1 MLTNSVGASSPVG
14 CIVAREPEAAGD
26 SVLPSGT
33 NGLQARQEARDFRRG
48 VRRLVPCQ
56 KECASEKVSLSSD
69 GRKSKRVT
77 GLSSEAAGLRS
88 EFFKPSGKPSTSRIS
103 LLRQGKARCALS
115 SSRSLSPLQKC
126 RPLRSRHLF
135 RGRAERRDC
144 FLRCTPGA
152 DSHSGIAPLPVMP
165 GLDAPGTSVRPLRLR
180 D

>member
-103 LLRQGKARCALS
+103 LLRQGKAQSALS
-115 SSRSLSPLQKC
+115 FITLAFSSPEVSSTSFPTPLT
-126 RPLRSRHLF
+126 
-135 RGRAERRDC
+135 RASGKARLLPT
-144 FLRCTPGA
+144 F
-152 DSHSGIAPLPVMP
+152 HSGRRLAQRNRYAPCYAGP
-165 GLDAPGTSVRPLRLR
+165 GCSRDFGASVAAA
-180 D
+180 